1 MEFTQ
6 AGRADVFCRSSELA
20 RRTGEENWLRTLWQY
35 LFEMWQFIVQRWGI
49 LPAWT
54 GGKFNSI
61 KR

>member
-35 LFEMWQFIVQRWGI
+35 LFEMWQFIVQRWGYCLHGLEASLI
-49 LPAWT
+49 Q
-54 GGKFNSI
+54 
-61 KR
+61 